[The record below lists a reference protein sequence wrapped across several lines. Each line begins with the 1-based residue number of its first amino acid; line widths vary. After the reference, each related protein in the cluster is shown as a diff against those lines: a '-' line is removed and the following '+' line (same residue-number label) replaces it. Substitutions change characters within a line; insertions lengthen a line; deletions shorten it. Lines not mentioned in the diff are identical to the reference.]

1 MKTKRCPVCEGDMAW
16 VEDIGSEIEGL
27 IFIEKGYRCQSCGE
41 EFIPEEEGQKMIKVA
56 RKLNV
61 WGEPLKLHRK
71 MSKSSRGT
79 VVRIPTD
86 IERSL
91 GLKGNE
97 DIKISKIGKKK
108 ILIEIE

>member
-1 MKTKRCPVCEGDMAW
+1 
-16 VEDIGSEIEGL
+16 
-27 IFIEKGYRCQSCGE
+27 
-41 EFIPEEEGQKMIKVA
+41 
-56 RKLNV
+56 
-61 WGEPLKLHRK
+61 